1 MSSNQKQRKQR
12 SRLGFSLL
20 EMIVAMTVMSVI
32 SAVIMPIIVTAT
44 DSYAVA
50 RDTRAGTDRVLYA
63 LELSSRL
70 VREAQFEADE
80 SGLAVQSAT
89 ATQFILDD
97 GSGIRLNGSEFEL
110 LDSTGESSILCT
122 DVDRIQLTY
131 FNSAGVAMVLVA
143 PAQVHRVGLR
153 IQSGPVVLDMYSMP
167 RAWIGRGGP

>member
-1 MSSNQKQRKQR
+1 MNITQTQRVSKNHH
-12 SRLGFSLL
+12 GFSLL

-97 GSGIRLNGSEFEL
+97 GSGIRLNGTDLEL
-110 LDSTGESSILCT
+110 LDTSGQSSILCT

-131 FNSAGVAMVLVA
+131 YDSAGVAMVLVV
-143 PAQVHRVGLR
+143 PAQIHRVSLR
-153 IQSGPVVLDMYSMP
+153 IQSGDVVLEMYAMP
-167 RAWIGRGGP
+167 RAWIGRGGL